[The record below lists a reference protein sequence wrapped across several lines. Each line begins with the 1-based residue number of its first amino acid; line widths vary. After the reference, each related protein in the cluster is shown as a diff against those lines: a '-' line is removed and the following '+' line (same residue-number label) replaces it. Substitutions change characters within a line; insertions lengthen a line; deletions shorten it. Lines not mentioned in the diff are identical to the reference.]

1 MTTTEIPS
9 TGEQSTT
16 EETTLTTASTL
27 PPSGE
32 IGPPGPPIVGPEGDM
47 ILIVSDDKAML
58 HNWPKGGEE
67 YFFELQ
73 GSYQDFN
80 SKFDFN
86 GEF

>member
-1 MTTTEIPS
+1 
-9 TGEQSTT
+9 
-16 EETTLTTASTL
+16 
-27 PPSGE
+27 
-32 IGPPGPPIVGPEGDM
+32 M

-86 GEF
+86 GKLNCTGPGITGPFTFERPYILPFSFE